1 MNTNNTNTTRTVIK
15 GAPRQFDMA
24 ELQLRQ
30 QHNRTTYQ
38 ASHLSYER
46 VSAPIAKDFLQL
58 IADKLNTG
66 YALSPF
72 PINWTGGD
80 YNTLLL
86 KTAKEQESDM
96 ATLDILA
103 RADYIEELEKEHER
117 FKQLLTQQLLEAEQA
132 KQDKKAAAEKAKLLA
147 AIKTE
152 VDSCYTPLTIPKA

>member
-1 MNTNNTNTTRTVIK
+1 MTTTNTNTTRTVIK

-38 ASHLSYER
+38 ASHSSYER

>member
-1 MNTNNTNTTRTVIK
+1 MTTTDTNITRTVIQ

-38 ASHLSYER
+38 ASHSSYEC

>member
-1 MNTNNTNTTRTVIK
+1 MSNTNITHTVIQ

-24 ELQLRQ
+24 ELHQRQ
-30 QHNRTTYQ
+30 QDSRAIYK
-38 ASHLSYER
+38 ASHSSYER
-46 VSAPIAKDFLQL
+46 ASAPIAKDFLQL

-66 YALSPF
+66 STLSPF
-72 PINWTGGD
+72 PINWTDGD

-103 RADYIEELEKEHER
+103 RADYIEELEKEHEWY
-117 FKQLLTQQLLEAEQA
+117 KQLLTQQLLEAEQV

-152 VDSCYTPLTIPKA
+152 VDSCYTPLTIPKV

>member
-1 MNTNNTNTTRTVIK
+1 MTTTNTNTTRTVIK

-103 RADYIEELEKEHER
+103 RADYIEELEKEHEWY
-117 FKQLLTQQLLEAEQA
+117 KQLLTQQLLEAEQA

-152 VDSCYTPLTIPKA
+152 VDSCYTPLTIPKV